1 MESCWLELPV
11 SVVPLVESLDE
22 ESLPVCAELSTDPW
36 PCELSAELSA
46 APLAVELELLEMS
59 VVVPVAVEELASE
72 SFCVLASVEVV
83 LCVKM
88 GLGRVPRPSP
98 AVASMMA
105 PLTKARLRAAM
116 AMEATITLRWVP
128 ARCAAAR
135 ACSFVGATRALRA
148 LV

>member
-22 ESLPVCAELSTDPW
+22 ESLPVCAELSIDSW
-36 PCELSAELSA
+36 PCELSAESSA

-72 SFCVLASVEVV
+72 SLCVLASVEVV

-88 GLGRVPRPSP
+88 GLG
-98 AVASMMA
+98 
-105 PLTKARLRAAM
+105 
-116 AMEATITLRWVP
+116 
-128 ARCAAAR
+128 
-135 ACSFVGATRALRA
+135 
-148 LV
+148 

>member
-22 ESLPVCAELSTDPW
+22 ESLPVCAELSIVW
-36 PCELSAELSA
+36 PCELSAELSD

-83 LCVKM
+83 LCVKI
-88 GLGRVPRPSP
+88 G
-98 AVASMMA
+98 
-105 PLTKARLRAAM
+105 
-116 AMEATITLRWVP
+116 
-128 ARCAAAR
+128 
-135 ACSFVGATRALRA
+135 VGAGAQALARRGEHDGTA
-148 LV
+148 RHGKA